1 MKDAIYFDSFGVEHI
16 PKVKKIKNKKVTRI
30 KKKNTKTNL
39 FRIQANSSTMSG
51 IFTFDF
57 FMLCFQLKLGLIKL
71 ACFHLM
77 ILKLS

>member
-16 PKVKKIKNKKVTRI
+16 PKVKKLKNKKVIRI
-30 KKKNTKTNL
+30 KKNTKTNL
-39 FRIQANSSTMSG
+39 FRIQANNSTMSG

-57 FMLCFQLKLGLIKL
+57 FILCFQLKLGLIKL